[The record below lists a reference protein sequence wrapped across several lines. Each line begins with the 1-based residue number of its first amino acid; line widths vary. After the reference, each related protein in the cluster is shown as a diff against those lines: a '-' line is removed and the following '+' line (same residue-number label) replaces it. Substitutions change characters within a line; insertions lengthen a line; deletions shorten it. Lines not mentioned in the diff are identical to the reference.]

1 MLKIALS
8 MAYFVEIFNDVAI
21 ENGFKHACLHVTDV
35 IKQFKK
41 KLKKVANATNNFCG
55 EVRLKE

>member
-41 KLKKVANATNNFCG
+41 IKK
-55 EVRLKE
+55 R